1 MINKAVILGV
11 GFFWTSIASSATA
24 TPLDRFIADRE
35 FCAYMVSLPENESEA
50 FLARYQAAMR
60 AAISFVIEAK
70 KTKTQTQT
78 QTQAIFEIRAKCDA
92 ALNSMLHY
100 K

>member
-1 MINKAVILGV
+1 MINKTVILCG
-11 GFFWTSIASSATA
+11 GLFWAATSSSATA

-35 FCAYMVSLPENESEA
+35 FCAYMASPPENDSEE
-50 FLARYQAAMR
+50 FLARYQAALR
-60 AAISFVIEAK
+60 AAISFVSAKK
-70 KTKTQTQT
+70 KTKT

-100 K
+100 R

>member
-70 KTKTQTQT
+70 KAKTQT

-92 ALNSMLHY
+92 ALNSRLHY

>member
-60 AAISFVIEAK
+60 AAISFVSGAK
-70 KTKTQTQT
+70 KTKT

>member
-1 MINKAVILGV
+1 
-11 GFFWTSIASSATA
+11 
-24 TPLDRFIADRE
+24 
-35 FCAYMVSLPENESEA
+35 MVSLPENESEA

-60 AAISFVIEAK
+60 AAISFVSEAK
-70 KTKTQTQT
+70 KTKT

-100 K
+100 E

>member
-24 TPLDRFIADRE
+24 TPLERFIADRE

-70 KTKTQTQT
+70 KTKTQTQV
-78 QTQAIFEIRAKCDA
+78 IFEIRAKCDA

-100 K
+100 E

>member
-1 MINKAVILGV
+1 MINKTVILCG
-11 GFFWTSIASSATA
+11 GLFWAATASSATA

-35 FCAYMVSLPENESEA
+35 FCAYMVSPPENDSEE

-60 AAISFVIEAK
+60 AAISFVSAKK
-70 KTKTQTQT
+70 KTKTQTH
-78 QTQAIFEIRAKCDA
+78 TQALFEIRAKCDA

>member
-1 MINKAVILGV
+1 MP
-11 GFFWTSIASSATA
+11 T
-24 TPLDRFIADRE
+24 
-35 FCAYMVSLPENESEA
+35 EA

-70 KTKTQTQT
+70 KTKTQTQV
-78 QTQAIFEIRAKCDA
+78 IFEIRAKCDA

>member
-1 MINKAVILGV
+1 MIKKTALLFAGFCWAAVA
-11 GFFWTSIASSATA
+11 TSATV

-35 FCAYMVSLPENESEA
+35 FCAYMVSLPENDSEE
-50 FLARYQAAMR
+50 FLARYQAAMQ
-60 AAISFVIEAK
+60 AAISFVREKKK
-70 KTKTQTQT
+70 KTTE
-78 QTQAIFEIRAKCDA
+78 TQAIFEIKAKCDA

>member
-70 KTKTQTQT
+70 KTKTQTQ
-78 QTQAIFEIRAKCDA
+78 AIFEIRAKCDA
-92 ALNSMLHY
+92 ALNSRLHY